1 MLEQT
6 LIQNGCRFCDGQSVQ
21 TRGFVIRCAERGRE
35 RRFLSVICGCF
46 GAKVCEFCR
55 EKFIKKTVDSENKE
69 RIIPHSLTENR
80 FRENT
85 SRK

>member
-1 MLEQT
+1 MLGLT
-6 LIQNGCRFCDGQSVQ
+6 FIQNGCRFCDGQSVQ
-21 TRGFVIRCAERGRE
+21 MRGFVIRCAERGRE
-35 RRFLSVICGCF
+35 RRFLSVIYGCF
-46 GAKVCEFCR
+46 GVKVGEFYR
-55 EKFIKKTVDSENKE
+55 EKFIKKTVDCENKE

>member
-1 MLEQT
+1 MVV
-6 LIQNGCRFCDGQSVQ
+6 GSVKSVQ
-21 TRGFVIRCAERGRE
+21 MRGFVIRCAERGRGIC
-35 RRFLSVICGCF
+35 FLSVIYGYF
-46 GAKVCEFCR
+46 GAKLDEFCR
-55 EKFIKKTVDSENKE
+55 EKFIKKTVDCENKE